1 MLFYQ
6 LMYPYLPYARF
17 FHFNP
22 PSPQNFCCRGV
33 CEHPLPYKESPFF
46 YSRERYLLWRLQP
59 VTLTHTCIL
68 SPHAW
73 NYADIARQ
81 TPRHISKLRYLSTH
95 VSFQSPTNFNT
106 FMEHFEVIIF
116 KKISWRNHLNF
127 KVKFLSRI
135 NLPLWGF
142 QKYEITLAKAAWNVQ
157 FQLFEKLLHANYR
170 KQSCISRIFFKH
182 SCISRTPNF

>member
-46 YSRERYLLWRLQP
+46 YKGICCDACSQSLW
-59 VTLTHTCIL
+59 
-68 SPHAW
+68 
-73 NYADIARQ
+73 
-81 TPRHISKLRYLSTH
+81 HIH
-95 VSFQSPTNFNT
+95 VSYHHMRETTQTSQGKLLATFQSFATKYSCIVSITYKNSNT

-170 KQSCISRIFFKH
+170 KHSCISRIFFKH
-182 SCISRTPNF
+182 SCISRTLNF